1 MKNLEKLLSEF
12 RSKPID
18 QAHEYAEKIINAV
31 SYAMEEDKEFIM
43 PVVIPDEILSR
54 FDTEHLTASQLVDF
68 PENFNFTIHTLSID
82 TGESVYVAFTNY
94 DEVNKGQPV
103 STITTKIDHYLEG
116 VLFNPDIVGLVINPF
131 GNSCFLPKEFIE
143 EIFLKDYINSK
154 PTETET
160 TVELVLNE
168 SSTVEEA
175 IAYANECH
183 KGDFRKGTDTPYIV
197 HPLEVAQ
204 ILTSVKADYNLI
216 IAGLLHDVV
225 EDAGVTLE
233 TIKEKYGKDVARLVA
248 AHSEDKSKVWY
259 ARKLKTIRDLPHED
273 IRSKLLT
280 LGDKLSNIRSMY
292 NDYKQVGEELWERF
306 NAPKTMQSWYY
317 GGIVD
322 GLIELQSIP
331 ACADA
336 YNELNRIYKELFV
349 DFFLDEASNTLYQI
363 SAHGEGYYL
372 NKGNPQWLPPQDP
385 IPDSAVHVTREYA
398 ERTEENWNEP
408 FWNMHIQDI
417 KDCEYKLYS
426 SDKKTT
432 YIVIKNK
439 QLTFRGE
446 EYGPQCY
453 KINGEDE
460 YEFFYSLDEN
470 NTHRFLAQLRI
481 ATKPDISLERLLKT
495 YFGVSA
501 GSTRFT
507 QFCDAVNV
515 IYKYFSY

>member
-1 MKNLEKLLSEF
+1 MNKLEQILSDF
-12 RSKPID
+12 RKKPAE
-18 QAHEYAEKIINAV
+18 QAHEYAEKIIHTI
-31 SYAMEEDKEFIM
+31 SYAMGEDKEFIM
-43 PVVIPDEILSR
+43 PVAIPDEILSR
-54 FDTEHLTASQLVDF
+54 FDTDRLTVGQLADF
-68 PENFNFTIHTLSID
+68 PENFSFTIHTL
-82 TGESVYVAFTNY
+82 TLNNGETVYAAFTSD

-103 STITTKIDHYLEG
+103 STIATKIDHYLEA

-131 GNSCFLPKEFIE
+131 GNSCFLSKDFIE
-143 EIFLKDYINSK
+143 EIFEHDYINSK
-154 PTETET
+154 SAEEETPIE
-160 TVELVLNE
+160 VVLNE
-168 SSTVEEA
+168 SSAVEEA
-175 IAYANECH
+175 ITYANECH

-225 EDAGVTLE
+225 EDAGVTIK
-233 TIKEKYGKDVARLVA
+233 TIEEKYGKDVARLVD

-292 NDYKQVGEELWERF
+292 NDYKQVGEDLWERF
-306 NAPKTMQSWYY
+306 NAPKAMQSWYY

-349 DFFLDEASNTLYQI
+349 DFFLDEESNTLYQI

-372 NKGNPQWLPPQDP
+372 NKGNPQWQPPKDP

-408 FWNMHIQDI
+408 FWNMHKQDMAASEIALYSDSEKTFVFCI
-417 KDCEYKLYS
+417 KD
-426 SDKKTT
+426 DNIT
-432 YIVIKNK
+432 
-439 QLTFRGE
+439 LTS
-446 EYGPQCY
+446 
-453 KINGEDE
+453 NGNRVFTLNDDD
-460 YEFFYSLDEN
+460 S
-470 NTHRFLAQLRI
+470 HRFLAQLRI
-481 ATKPDISLERLLKT
+481 YTKDTRTLDTLLKE
-495 YFGVSA
+495 YFGAENCINRLV
-501 GSTRFT
+501 
-507 QFCDAVNV
+507 QFANAVGINV
-515 IYKYFSY
+515 